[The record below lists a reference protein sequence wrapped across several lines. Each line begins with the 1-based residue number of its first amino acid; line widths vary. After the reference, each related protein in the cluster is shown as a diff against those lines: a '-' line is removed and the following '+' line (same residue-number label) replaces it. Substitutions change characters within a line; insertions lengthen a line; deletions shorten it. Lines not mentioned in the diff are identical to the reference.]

1 MKRLLNKFGYIL
13 ATLWFSAASVFIAV
27 PQALAA
33 SATLALSPASA
44 TIAQGSTVSIGIYV
58 NSGSQPVYAVQAG
71 LSYPANL
78 LDYAGFSSSPAYS
91 IEVQSSGGGG
101 NVSIARGVGI
111 VNNQTVPTT
120 GSALVA
126 TVRFKAK
133 ANAGTAA
140 INFTDASSVP
150 GDGGVSILAG
160 KSGANIALKAASAAA
175 PKAPAAPPPPK
186 DTTPPTIS
194 NVQVTDIS
202 GTSATVNWTTS
213 EPSTSEV
220 SYGATDKY
228 GWSVVSTSPVTEH
241 KVQLDPTYLVPG
253 TTYHYIV
260 KSVDPAGNA
269 VVGTDQTFKTS
280 GLSLTVTVLDQN
292 SKAVSGAKV
301 NFQKQTV
308 TTDKKGKATLKDLNT
323 QSGNA
328 IITYNGKQA
337 GAYVNVTP
345 TSDSQASPVTL
356 KVKLPT
362 SSSKAPMYGLIA
374 LAILIIGGLLYL
386 VSRGRNGNQGG
397 GSGVITPVPVLP
409 STDPDLKTG
418 AGVMSEEFKPTP
430 TPPVQDNEPVVIKP
444 DNPVGSDSDEV

>member
-13 ATLWFSAASVFIAV
+13 ATLWLSAASLFIAV
-27 PQALAA
+27 PQASAA
-33 SATLALSPASA
+33 SASLSLSPGSTTA
-44 TIAQGSTVSIGIYV
+44 TQGSIVSLGIYV
-58 NSGSQPVYAVQAG
+58 NSGSQPIYAAQAN

-78 LDYAGFSSSPAYS
+78 LDYVGVTSSGSFS
-91 IEVQSSGGGG
+91 IEAQTSGGGG
-101 NVSIARGVGI
+101 SAVVARG
-111 VNNQTVPTT
+111 TLAPTT
-120 GSALVA
+120 GNALLA
-126 TVRFKAK
+126 TIRFKAK
-133 ANAGTAA
+133 TSSGTATV
-140 INFTDASSVP
+140 NFTSASSVP

-160 KSGANIALKAASAAA
+160 TAGANIVLKAAPAAA
-175 PKAPAAPPPPK
+175 PKAAAAPAPPK

-194 NVQVTDIS
+194 NVDVSDI
-202 GTSATVNWTTS
+202 TNNTATVNWTTS
-213 EPSTSEV
+213 EPATSEV
-220 SYGATDKY
+220 SYGATTKY
-228 GWSVVSTSPVTEH
+228 GWSVVNTSPVTEH
-241 KVQLDPTYLVPG
+241 KVAIDSTFLEPG
-253 TTYHYIV
+253 TTYHYVV

-308 TTDKKGKATLKDLNT
+308 TTDKNGKATFKDLNT

-328 IITYNGKQA
+328 IVTYNGKQA